1 MKKLHIIFLFIL
13 CLASKMFAA
22 EATDSGD
29 LSGLLTGGN
38 DYQATSYG
46 KCRKVRNY
54 VANAQ
59 DFFAEFS

>member
-1 MKKLHIIFLFIL
+1 
-13 CLASKMFAA
+13 MFAA